1 MWWICQNMGDIMG
14 FNIEC
19 FSPKISEHH
28 DQLWHL
34 GMAVFSDIS
43 NVRRFTR
50 NQWRRRI
57 LAATLP
63 CFARKSTMISLI
75 GALTIS
81 HFKLTQHCTSNLP
94 QSSQHV
100 KCNADCWSA
109 FLNPTAWPL
118 VVYRELLQSEITT
131 GYSRCVVPCF
141 WPGNNQTADHVGKKF
156 MGKKSR
162 MRLPWCF
169 PRIFPIF
176 TRFPNFLST
185 VGG

>member
-1 MWWICQNMGDIMG
+1 MSKHGGYHGLQHWM
-14 FNIEC
+14 F
-19 FSPKISEHH
+19 FSENKWTSWSTMTSWDGRFFRHIQCPKIYTKPVTQK
-28 DQLWHL
+28 DT
-34 GMAVFSDIS
+34 GGY
-43 NVRRFTR
+43 
-50 NQWRRRI
+50 
-57 LAATLP
+57 
-63 CFARKSTMISLI
+63 STMLRAKILHDFLN

-81 HFKLTQHCTSNLP
+81 HLKLTQHCTSNLP